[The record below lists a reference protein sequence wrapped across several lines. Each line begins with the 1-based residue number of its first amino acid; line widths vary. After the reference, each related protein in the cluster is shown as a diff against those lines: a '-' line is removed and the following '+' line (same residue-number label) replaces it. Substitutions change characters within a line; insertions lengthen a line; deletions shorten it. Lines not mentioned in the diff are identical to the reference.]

1 MASESPCS
9 FAGVQPPCAT
19 GTAAAVWWKIVGMTR
34 AMAASVRAVAE
45 TPAATRLN
53 SCLRNLRPPER
64 NERPRTSRTLPMIEP
79 VMEALT
85 TPVSPFER
93 AKSPMMSSAAL
104 PNVALRSP
112 PTPCPRCSARCS
124 VARPIHLARGTIARH
139 DTTKS
144 AVGFSSDGKYLR
156 AMATGTNTRSQSS
169 RGLSQERR
177 RGAWAAGCPAS
188 DGPEGDVMSSIYHT
202 CLGAL
207 SRRTRNEAVARKQ
220 RRPGCCAC
228 YESTSRCPSPIGANL
243 PRPAALARGSA
254 VDDLERHG
262 DDHGSDRWELVDVQ
276 QSRLSKRSEICNL
289 RPVDPYSAG
298 SRTLFR
304 TP

>member
-1 MASESPCS
+1 PCS

-19 GTAAAVWWKIVGMTR
+19 GTAAAVWWKTVGMMR
-34 AMAASVRAVAE
+34 AMAASVSAVAE

-53 SCLRNLRPPER
+53 SCLRNLSPPER
-64 NERPRTSRTLPMIEP
+64 NERPRTSRILPMIEP

-124 VARPIHLARGTIARH
+124 VARPIHPARGTIARH

-177 RGAWAAGCPAS
+177 RDGCPAS
-188 DGPEGDVMSSIYHT
+188 DGAEGDAMSSIYHT
-202 CLGAL
+202 CRCHLPTFIGLGADR
-207 SRRTRNEAVARKQ
+207 SAPSFNFAAKQ
-220 RRPGCCAC
+220 PTGKRGGEHLQPLGYRSLRRPSL
-228 YESTSRCPSPIGANL
+228 ESKVGII
-243 PRPAALARGSA
+243 PRP
-254 VDDLERHG
+254 
-262 DDHGSDRWELVDVQ
+262 
-276 QSRLSKRSEICNL
+276 
-289 RPVDPYSAG
+289 
-298 SRTLFR
+298 
-304 TP
+304 